1 MKYYGK
7 INDPKDL
14 VTAEYVDENGGKI
27 DSIKVNGVT
36 QPIAADK
43 SVDVSAAVPQ
53 NFTWTDGTAQGPTGT
68 LTGIGMNGVTFG
80 AIPNASEQNSG
91 VITTGDQNLS
101 GIKTIYGDNSGLAF
115 DREGSNNS
123 LGFVMKE
130 NGNLALEI
138 L

>member
-36 QPIAADK
+36 QPIGSDK
-43 SVDVSAAVPQ
+43 SIDISAASA
-53 NFTWTDGTAQGPTGT
+53 NDT
-68 LTGIGMNGVTFG
+68 
-80 AIPNASEQNSG
+80 G

-123 LGFVMKE
+123 LGFVMKN
-130 NGNLALEI
+130 NGNLALKI
-138 L
+138 M